1 MKMTVPSWSRP
12 AVIALAAAVLIGG
25 MYFISLKR
33 RVRELNAPAQTDEHA
48 KVELTRPA
56 LAPNKA
62 GTTAAKLYWQSAT
75 HANMLEPTS
84 VELPLANDPVQ
95 RAKQLIDEL
104 ISGAPTAPQRT
115 LPEDAVLLA
124 FYLLP
129 DGTAIAD
136 FSDTLSSGL
145 PSGIE
150 SEQLAVDSILQTLHQ
165 GVPQVRQLKILL
177 HGQEADTLAG
187 HLDLSGFFPVPGA
200 SAVADANS
208 PR

>member
-1 MKMTVPSWSRP
+1 MKMAVPSWSRP
-12 AVIALAAAVLIGG
+12 AVIALAVAVLIAGI
-25 MYFISLKR
+25 YFFSLKR
-33 RVRELNAPAQTDEHA
+33 RVRELNAPVQTDEHA
-48 KVELTRPA
+48 KLELTRPTP
-56 LAPNKA
+56 APDKVL
-62 GTTAAKLYWQSAT
+62 TTTAKLYWQSAT
-75 HANMLEPTS
+75 HANMLEPTT
-84 VELPLANDPVQ
+84 VELPLSNDPVQ

-104 ISGAPTAPQRT
+104 ILRAPTSPQRT

-136 FSDTLSSGL
+136 FSDALSSGL

-200 SAVADANS
+200 SAAADAIP